1 MQQHVADH
9 RAADRSPPVN
19 AQLSADFGRLVDDRS
34 V

>member
-9 RAADRSPPVN
+9 RATNRSPPVN
-19 AQLSADFGRLVDDRS
+19 VELSWDFGRLVDDRS